1 MTCVHVK
8 FPHENINMKRIL
20 ITGFLVLLYMK
31 NANACD
37 VCGCSIGNGF
47 SSVLPQF
54 HTNFIGIRQGF
65 TSFETTHPDEN
76 TVHKESAY
84 TAELWARYYVHRR
97 IQVLASLPYNVKT
110 SHEGITGT
118 RTRGV
123 GDLQL
128 SMNYTLINR
137 NKDTQRFKH
146 LWLVGA
152 GVKLPTGAWRQSA
165 GDDLLPEAMQPG
177 SGSLDYI
184 YTTMYTIRYRKI
196 GWSSDLQYKINYENG
211 RSYAFGN
218 KLSAGSRVFYWKN
231 IRKNCNVIP
240 STGVLMEKIGYDY
253 QYGQAQQ
260 GTGGQVVSAS
270 LGCELYYR
278 RIAISCLGSYP
289 LQQQLGYIK
298 AMPRLQ
304 LTTSLIF

>member
-1 MTCVHVK
+1 
-8 FPHENINMKRIL
+8 MKQIL
-20 ITGFLVLLYMK
+20 ITGFLVLLYM
-31 NANACD
+31 NEAQACD

-54 HTNFIGIRQGF
+54 HTNFIGLRQGF
-65 TSFETTHPDEN
+65 TRSEATHPDEN
-76 TVHKESAY
+76 AVHKESSY
-84 TAELWARYYVHRR
+84 TAELWARYYVHKRV
-97 IQVLASLPYNVKT
+97 QVLASLPFNKKT
-110 SHEGITGT
+110 SDAGTSASTTNGI
-118 RTRGV
+118 

-137 NKDTQRFKH
+137 NRHTQRFKQ

-152 GVKLPTGAWRQSA
+152 GVKLPTGAWKQSVNN
-165 GDDLLPEAMQPG
+165 DLLPEAMQPG

-184 YTTMYTIRYRKI
+184 YTTMYTIRYRKV
-196 GWSSDLQYKINYENG
+196 GWSNDVQYRINYENG

-218 KLSAGSRVFYWKN
+218 KLTAGSRIFYWKN

-240 STGVLMEKIGYDY
+240 STGVLMEKMGYDY

-270 LGCELYYR
+270 IGCELYYKR
-278 RIAISCLGSYP
+278 VALSCFGSYP
-289 LQQQLGYIK
+289 IQQQLGYIK
-298 AMPRLQ
+298 AMPRIQ
-304 LTTSLIF
+304 LTTSLLF